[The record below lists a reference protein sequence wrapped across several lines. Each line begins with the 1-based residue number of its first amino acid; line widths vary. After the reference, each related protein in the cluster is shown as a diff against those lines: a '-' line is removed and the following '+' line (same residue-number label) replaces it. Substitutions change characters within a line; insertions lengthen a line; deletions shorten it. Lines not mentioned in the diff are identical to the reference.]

1 MARKGLRY
9 IRMRHKISKSLMLLL
24 ILIPMV
30 LSDMT
35 VPGSHDQS
43 NENIMD
49 ASQLSN
55 NNVFKHV
62 SNRSFIESQ
71 REEFTQL
78 SDLYAT
84 LQQNEVRNEQLLFG
98 ESNSASLLPLPGFLF
113 DTATSSGTP
122 LIQLPVIQFMFPFTV
137 SDFLPQMSNQ
147 VGNMFNHQSHTS
159 TGIRYSAS
167 IGNNLAAAAPS
178 LSVSPAQSSSVN
190 SGNMT
195 LSGVGGS
202 TASPQQMQE
211 DHDQNEAQDNN
222 ASSSSNEANYN
233 KPAPSG
239 NESSTAVLPLNEP
252 IIAAQSTPSHKVSN
266 VPEPPSWVL
275 FLFIVMYILIQKIN
289 CYHVTTLLRSE
300 SN

>member
-1 MARKGLRY
+1 
-9 IRMRHKISKSLMLLL
+9 
-24 ILIPMV
+24 
-30 LSDMT
+30 
-35 VPGSHDQS
+35 
-43 NENIMD
+43 MD

-159 TGIRYSAS
+159 TGIRNSAS
-167 IGNNLAAAAPS
+167 IGNNNLAVSAPS

-202 TASPQQMQE
+202 TASPQKMQE

-239 NESSTAVLPLNEP
+239 NESSTAVLLLNEP

>member
-202 TASPQQMQE
+202 TASPQKMQE
-211 DHDQNEAQDNN
+211 NPDQ
-222 ASSSSNEANYN
+222 NEANYN